1 MMEQKIAF
9 AGAGNMGGAI
19 LRGLL
24 STGKDPKD
32 ILFFE
37 PFDKAA
43 KALEDLGAVRYT
55 DFGKMANDAHVVF
68 LCVKPQV
75 FKAVA
80 SEWSASAK
88 SKVKSQPVIISI
100 MAGVAR
106 KKILE
111 ILDFEH
117 GDVVR
122 VMPNLP
128 LTVGKGA
135 IAIAQDGISQESAKL
150 AEALLSTVGATVKVS
165 ENLIDAV
172 TGLSGSAPAYVFE
185 FIEGLVRGGVKMGL
199 SRHVAMELTLATIE
213 GSIELLKKSGK
224 DTGELAAM
232 VSSPAG
238 TTIAGVQVLEDAGF
252 RGILMHTVE
261 TATKRSQELGK

>member
-1 MMEQKIAF
+1 MTQKIAF
-9 AGAGNMGGAI
+9 AGTGNMGGAI
-19 LRGLL
+19 LRGLI
-24 STGKDPKD
+24 SAGHNPKD

-43 KALEDLGAVRYT
+43 KPVEALGAVRYA
-55 DFGKMANDAHVVF
+55 DFGKMANDTDVLF
-68 LCVKPQV
+68 LCVKPQI
-75 FKAVA
+75 FKAV
-80 SEWSASAK
+80 SGEWSDSAK
-88 SKVKSQPVIISI
+88 GKVKSKPEIISI

-111 ILDFEH
+111 ALDFEH

-135 IAIAQDGISQESAKL
+135 IAIATDGVSTESLETAKT
-150 AEALLSTVGATVKVS
+150 LLSTVGVTVTVG

-199 SRHVAMELTLATIE
+199 SRAVAMQLTLATIE
-213 GSIELLKKSGK
+213 GSVELVKKSGK
-224 DTGELAAM
+224 DTGELSAM

-238 TTIAGVQVLEDAGF
+238 TTIAGVQVLEDAGL
-252 RGILMHTVE
+252 RGTLMHTVE
-261 TATKRSQELGK
+261 AATLRSQALGK

>member
-1 MMEQKIAF
+1 MSQRIAF

-24 STGKDPKD
+24 QAGHNPQDV
-32 ILFFE
+32 LFFE
-37 PFDKAA
+37 PFESTA
-43 KALEDLGAVRYT
+43 KSVADLGAVRYS
-55 DFGKMANDAHVVF
+55 DFGKMANEADVLF
-68 LCVKPQV
+68 LCVKPQI

-80 SEWSASAK
+80 SEWNASAQSNT
-88 SKVKSQPVIISI
+88 SKPEIISI
-100 MAGVAR
+100 MAGVSR
-106 KKILE
+106 QKILDA
-111 ILDFEH
+111 LNFAH

-135 IAIAQDGISQESAKL
+135 IAIASDGVSQESLEVAK
-150 AEALLSTVGATVKVS
+150 ELLSTVGITVTVG

-199 SRHVAMELTLATIE
+199 TRPVAMQLTLATIE
-213 GSIELLKKSGK
+213 GSVELLKKSGK
-224 DTGELAAM
+224 DTGELSAM

-238 TTIAGVQVLEDAGF
+238 TTIAGVQVLEDAGL
-252 RGILMHTVE
+252 RGTLMHTVE
-261 TATKRSQELGK
+261 AATLRSQALGK

>member
-1 MMEQKIAF
+1 MSQKIAF

-24 STGKDPKD
+24 SAGKNPAD

-37 PFDKAA
+37 PFDQTA
-43 KALEDLGAVRYT
+43 KPVLALGAIRYD
-55 DFGKMANDAHVVF
+55 DFGKMAANADVIF

-75 FKAVA
+75 FKSVA
-80 SEWSASAK
+80 GEWSKSAK
-88 SKVKSQPVIISI
+88 TNTSAPEIISI
-100 MAGVAR
+100 MAGVSR

-111 ILDFEH
+111 ALEFSH

-135 IAIAQDGISQESAKL
+135 IAIAQDGVSAESLETAK
-150 AEALLSTVGATVKVS
+150 ELLGTVGETVTVG

-199 SRHVAMELTLATIE
+199 SRAVAMQLTLATIE
-213 GSIELLKKSGK
+213 GSVELLKKSGK
-224 DTGELAAM
+224 DTGELSAM

-238 TTIAGVQVLEDAGF
+238 TTIAGVQVLEDANF
-252 RGILMHTVE
+252 RGTLMHTVE
-261 TATKRSQELGK
+261 AATLRSQALGK

>member
-1 MMEQKIAF
+1 MTRKIAF

-24 STGKDPKD
+24 SAGKNPGE
-32 ILFFE
+32 ILFYE
-37 PFDKAA
+37 PFEKTA
-43 KALEDLGAVRYT
+43 KPIEELGAVRYD
-55 DFGKMANDAHVVF
+55 DFGKMASDADVIF

-75 FKAVA
+75 FGSVA
-80 SEWSASAK
+80 EEWSKSTQGKCASRPEI
-88 SKVKSQPVIISI
+88 VSI
-100 MAGVAR
+100 MAGVSRR
-106 KKILE
+106 KI
-111 ILDFEH
+111 IDALDFEH

-135 IAIAQDGISQESAKL
+135 IAIATDGVSAESLETAK
-150 AEALLSTVGATVKVS
+150 ELLETVGAVVTVS
-165 ENLIDAV
+165 ESLIDAV

-185 FIEGLVRGGVKMGL
+185 FVEGLVRGGVKMGL
-199 SRHVAMELTLATIE
+199 SRPVAMELTLATIE
-213 GSIELLKKSGK
+213 GSVELLKKSGK
-224 DTGELAAM
+224 GTGELSAM

-252 RGILMHTVE
+252 RGTLMRTVE
-261 TATKRSQELGK
+261 AATLRSQALGK

>member
-1 MMEQKIAF
+1 MSKKIAF

-24 STGKDPKD
+24 QAGHKPEE

-37 PFDKAA
+37 PFDKTA
-43 KALEDLGAVRYT
+43 KPVEELGAIRFD
-55 DFGKMANDAHVVF
+55 DFGKMAAAADVLF

-75 FKAVA
+75 FKSVA
-80 SEWSASAK
+80 SEWNASANG
-88 SKVKSQPVIISI
+88 KVNNKPEIISI
-100 MAGVAR
+100 MAGVSR
-106 KKILE
+106 EKILAA
-111 ILDFEH
+111 LTFNH

-135 IAIAQDGISQESAKL
+135 IAIASDGVSSESLEVAKS
-150 AEALLSTVGATVKVS
+150 LLSTVGVTVTVG

-199 SRHVAMELTLATIE
+199 TRATAMQLTLATIE
-213 GSIELLKKSGK
+213 GSVELLKKSGK
-224 DTGELAAM
+224 DTGELSAM

-238 TTIAGVQVLEDAGF
+238 TTIAGVQVLEDADF
-252 RGILMHTVE
+252 RGTLMHTVE
-261 TATKRSQELGK
+261 AATLRSQALGK